1 MYNQTEFTMYS
12 KKLKTISNDDKKCKG
27 KDALITRRNNLEMI
41 LDVETQIRTLKQQR
55 PNTMSKIHEQ

>member
-1 MYNQTEFTMYS
+1 MYS